1 MLLRVCYRAVRE
13 HLRID
18 QRCAADGQ
26 DDQHSGQKRPPAQLF
41 LIGMHALRRDAA

>member
-26 DDQHSGQKRPPAQLF
+26 DDQHSGQKIPPTQLF
-41 LIGMHALRRDAA
+41 LIGLHTLRCDTA